1 MLKPPSFH
9 SSKPPSGLKWRSN
22 TYFIVFTVGAGA
34 FTDLFLYGLIVP
46 VLPFMLKE
54 RVGLPDA
61 QIQSTV
67 SNLLAVYAAAS
78 CGLSPIAGILA
89 DKFSNSRQIPFVLGL
104 GMLMA
109 ATVLLGEYLYA
120 NAVISY

>member
-1 MLKPPSFH
+1 MLKPSGMRN
-9 SSKPPSGLKWRSN
+9 SKPPRGLKWRSN

-54 RVGLPDA
+54 RVGLPDS

-78 CGLSPIAGILA
+78 CTLSPIAGILA
-89 DKFSNSRQIPFVLGL
+89 DKFSNSRQIPFVSGL
-104 GMLMA
+104 VLLMA
-109 ATVLLGEYLYA
+109 ATVLLGK
-120 NAVISY
+120 